1 MIIGFTGNLG
11 GGKTLGAVQW
21 AMEYSLKAGGA
32 PVATNI
38 RLNPAYWTA
47 HRDANPAFRI
57 VPLRKPDDLC
67 DFVRGGG
74 GILLLDELHR
84 MADAR
89 MSMAT
94 ANVLLSQF
102 VMFLRK
108 AGLTLLFTSQWERQ
122 IDSRLRA
129 IMDLVIRCRKWKTP
143 EGPRFEYQIWDW
155 QAGRLLGTRYIEPAT
170 AMTLWGAYDSYEFG
184 QVLRLPSS
192 VKAFDNWMAKLEAA
206 ALEARGRIRGSRSD
220 SVPPAVGA
228 EEAAGGERPA
238 VGA

>member
-38 RLNPAYWTA
+38 RLNPAYWTP
-47 HRDANPAFRI
+47 HRGTNPAFRI
-57 VPLRKPDDLC
+57 VTLRKPDDLI

-74 GILLLDELHR
+74 GIVLLDELHR
-84 MADAR
+84 MADSR

-129 IMDLVIRCRKWKTP
+129 IMDLVIRCRKSKTP
-143 EGPRFEYQIWDW
+143 EGPRFVYELWDW
-155 QAGRLLGTRYIEPAT
+155 QGGRLLGTRYIEPAT

-184 QVLRLPSS
+184 QVLRLPGS

-206 ALEARGRIRGSRSD
+206 ALEARGRIRGSWPD
-220 SVPPAVGA
+220 TVPSALDPEATTGDFSPAVG
-228 EEAAGGERPA
+228 
-238 VGA
+238 V